1 MTRNNFSNLVNFTF
15 LNSSNPNW
23 ELSEILKRIFVSE
36 YWQRHYH
43 FGRKKKV
50 PACLLG
56 DQRIS
61 DTIENVLIPFSLSTC
76 KDLHGAEQRI
86 TDIYL
91 SMKPKGGKSLL
102 TRWLESETGFKIRTL
117 SDEQGIIQLH
127 REFCLQK
134 KCDQCGIGKEVFG
147 EKVAEEP
154 IRIIIY

>member
-1 MTRNNFSNLVNFTF
+1 MTRNNLSNLVNETF
-15 LNSSNPNW
+15 ISSSHPYR
-23 ELSEILKRIFVSE
+23 ELSEMLKRIFVSE

-50 PACLLG
+50 PGYLLG

-61 DTIENVLIPFSLSTC
+61 DIIENVLIPFSLSTC
-76 KDLHGAEQRI
+76 KDLHGAAQRI
-86 TDIYL
+86 TDIYT
-91 SMKPKGGKSLL
+91 SMKLKGGKSLL

-117 SDEQGIIQLH
+117 SDEQGMIQLH
-127 REFCLQK
+127 KEFCLK
-134 KCDQCGIGKEVFG
+134 NKCDKCEIGREVFG